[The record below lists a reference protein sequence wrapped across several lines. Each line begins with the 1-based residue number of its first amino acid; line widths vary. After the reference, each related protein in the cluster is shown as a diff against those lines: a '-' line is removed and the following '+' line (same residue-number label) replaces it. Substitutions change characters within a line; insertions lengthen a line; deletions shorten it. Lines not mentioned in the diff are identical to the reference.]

1 MTIHNWLQIIA
12 MGDLSSV
19 PSGSQKDVS
28 SVPATLE
35 MLSPLSTA
43 DTVASSS
50 IGDGHDYGTI
60 GSVLEIPE
68 LTHDR

>member
-1 MTIHNWLQIIA
+1 MTIHTIQIVA

-43 DTVASSS
+43 DAVASSS
-50 IGDGHDYGTI
+50 IDDGHGYGI
-60 GSVLEIPE
+60 GSVLEIPD